1 MTPVPASPRS
11 PNIALL
17 LGLAWLV
24 VVAQLLA
31 DHWSETAQTFP
42 DMDDAMRLVQMRA
55 FMDGRGWFDLH
66 EARLGPPDGYDTHWS
81 RLIDAGI
88 AGLLLAARPFTDGAF
103 AERLARTIWPML
115 WLLPAMAGTA
125 AIAWRLAGRAGAQIA
140 FLFAALGLPAFQHF
154 IGSTITMSRSHLRSC
169 WSRRRSGRTACAP
182 PRPRPA
188 S

>member
-1 MTPVPASPRS
+1 MTPVSAPQRL

-24 VVAQLLA
+24 VMAQLLA
-31 DHWSETAQTFP
+31 DHWAETAQTFP
-42 DMDDAMRLVQMRA
+42 DMDDAMRMVEVRSFL
-55 FMDGRGWFDLH
+55 DGRGWFDLH

-88 AGLLLAARPFTDGAF
+88 AGLILAAQSFVDGAL

-115 WLLPAMAGTA
+115 WLLPAIAGVA

-140 FLFAALGLPAFQHF
+140 SPRSACRPSSISFRG
-154 IGSTITMSRSHLRSC
+154 GSTITMSRSHLRSS
-169 WSRRRSGRTACAP
+169 WLRRRSGRTGRGSR
-182 PRPRPA
+182 RPRPA